1 MIIDV
6 LMAYGRTNIDLLK
19 KLFSFILELEPKYLE
34 DLNVALKHFKIA
46 FQMVQEQIDKN
57 QEKID
62 FDGLAVYTMDCAA
75 TLGILLDVCP
85 KSIEHCFDIQLEQT
99 ITNFYDTTLPQLYK
113 QIYQIN
119 PLSKSLK
126 ILNQSR
132 MELLSS
138 FRCMSNMYLERIL
151 SNP

>member
-1 MIIDV
+1 MVIDV

-19 KLFSFILELEPKYLE
+19 KLLTFILELEPKYLD
-34 DLNVALKHFKIA
+34 DLKIALNHFKMA
-46 FQMVQEQIDKN
+46 FHTVQEQIDKN
-57 QEKID
+57 QENTD

-85 KSIEHCFDIQLEQT
+85 KSIEYCFDIQLEQS
-99 ITNFYDTTLPQLYK
+99 ITNFYDATMPQLYK

-119 PLSKSLK
+119 PSANSLK

-132 MELLSS
+132 MELLGS